1 MAARTIL
8 KILAPASALLL
19 AACASQPATT
29 TNLAPTS
36 VARAAPAPQRYC
48 LRDTGT
54 RLQVPEGKC
63 VAAGG
68 RVITREELE
77 RSGGITLSRALNR
90 VAPF

>member
-1 MAARTIL
+1 MSASTFL
-8 KILAPASALLL
+8 KILGPASAILL

-29 TNLAPTS
+29 HAAPMS
-36 VARAAPAPQRYC
+36 VAEAAPKERPFC
-48 LRDTGT
+48 LRSTGT
-54 RLQVPEGKC
+54 RIAVPEGKC

-77 RSGGITLSRALNR
+77 RSGGINLSGALNR

>member
-1 MAARTIL
+1 MSASTIL
-8 KILAPASALLL
+8 KILGPASAILL

-29 TNLAPTS
+29 LTPRS
-36 VARAAPAPQRYC
+36 VADAAPRERPFC
-48 LRDTGT
+48 LRSTGT
-54 RLQVPEGKC
+54 RLAVPEGKC

-77 RSGGITLSRALNR
+77 RSGGINLSGALNR